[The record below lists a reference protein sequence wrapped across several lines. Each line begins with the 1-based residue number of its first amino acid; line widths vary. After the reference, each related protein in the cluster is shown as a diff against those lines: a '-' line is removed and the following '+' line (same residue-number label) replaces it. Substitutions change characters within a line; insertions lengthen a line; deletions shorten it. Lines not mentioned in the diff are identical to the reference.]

1 VPLRGFL
8 RVAGPPWSLQYV
20 AMHNSSDTQVTQ
32 ERTII
37 EAIVLRRTICAEYN
51 GGEMLLAP
59 HRMFSRHGELFV
71 SALNLR
77 KNWRSEEERRL
88 GHFKLDGL
96 SNTAMTPDAFEPLPA
111 NENVLPRETDEEVFS
126 VYA

>member
-1 VPLRGFL
+1 
-8 RVAGPPWSLQYV
+8 
-20 AMHNSSDTQVTQ
+20 MHNASDALVSP

-37 EAIVLRRTICAEYN
+37 EAIALKRAISARYN
-51 GGEMLLAP
+51 SAEMLLAP
-59 HRMFSRHGELFV
+59 HRLFSRHGELFL

-96 SNTAMTPDAFEPLPA
+96 SDTAITEDVFEPLPA
-111 NENVLPRETDEEVFS
+111 DDNGLPRETDQEVFS
-126 VYA
+126 IYS

>member
-1 VPLRGFL
+1 MHKNSEASVP
-8 RVAGPPWSLQYV
+8 P
-20 AMHNSSDTQVTQ
+20 
-32 ERTII
+32 ERLII
-37 EAIVLRRTICAEYN
+37 EAIVLKRAICAEYN

-88 GHFKLDGL
+88 GHFKLVGL
-96 SNTAMTPDAFEPLPA
+96 SKTAITPEVFEPLPS
-111 NENVLPRETDEEVFS
+111 NENTLPRETDEEVFS
-126 VYA
+126 IYA

>member
-1 VPLRGFL
+1 
-8 RVAGPPWSLQYV
+8 
-20 AMHNSSDTQVTQ
+20 MHNASDTEVSQ

-37 EAIVLRRTICAEYN
+37 EAIVLRRTISAQYN

-59 HRMFSRHGELFV
+59 HRMFSRHGDLFV

-96 SNTAMTPDAFEPLPA
+96 SNAAMMPEAFEPLPA
-111 NENVLPRETDEEVFS
+111 NENTLPRETDQEVLS

>member
-1 VPLRGFL
+1 
-8 RVAGPPWSLQYV
+8 
-20 AMHNSSDTQVTQ
+20 MHNASDTEMSPQ
-32 ERTII
+32 RTII
-37 EAIVLRRTICAEYN
+37 EAIALKRAIHARYN

-59 HRMFSRHGELFV
+59 HRMFTRHGELFV

-96 SNTAMTPDAFEPLPA
+96 SGTAITDDAFEPLPVGD
-111 NENVLPRETDEEVFS
+111 NGLPRETDEEVFS
-126 VYA
+126 IYA

>member
-1 VPLRGFL
+1 
-8 RVAGPPWSLQYV
+8 
-20 AMHNSSDTQVTQ
+20 MHNSTDAKASP
-32 ERTII
+32 ERTIM
-37 EAIVLRRTICAEYN
+37 EAIVRRRTICAEYN

-59 HRMFSRHGELFV
+59 HRMFTRHGDLFV

-96 SNTAMTPDAFEPLPA
+96 SNAALTADEFEPLPA
-111 NENVLPRETDEEVFS
+111 NENCLPRETDQEVLS

>member
-1 VPLRGFL
+1 MQKDSQP
-8 RVAGPPWSLQYV
+8 S
-20 AMHNSSDTQVTQ
+20 VTP

-37 EAIVLRRTICAEYN
+37 EAIVLKRAICAEYN
-51 GGEMLLAP
+51 GAEMLLAP

-88 GHFKLDGL
+88 GHFKLVGL
-96 SNTAMTPDAFEPLPA
+96 SKTAIAPDEFEPLPSD
-111 NENVLPRETDEEVFS
+111 ENTLPRETDEEVFS
-126 VYA
+126 IYA

>member
-1 VPLRGFL
+1 
-8 RVAGPPWSLQYV
+8 
-20 AMHNSSDTQVTQ
+20 MHNAPDAVISP

-37 EAIVLRRTICAEYN
+37 EAIALKRAISARYN
-51 GGEMLLAP
+51 SADMLLAP
-59 HRMFSRHGELFV
+59 HRLFSRHGELFL

-96 SNTAMTPDAFEPLPA
+96 SDTAITEDPFEPLPA
-111 NENVLPRETDEEVFS
+111 DENGLPRETDQEVFS
-126 VYA
+126 IYA

>member
-1 VPLRGFL
+1 
-8 RVAGPPWSLQYV
+8 
-20 AMHNSSDTQVTQ
+20 
-32 ERTII
+32 
-37 EAIVLRRTICAEYN
+37 
-51 GGEMLLAP
+51 MLLAP

-111 NENVLPRETDEEVFS
+111 NENVLPRETDEEVLS

>member
-1 VPLRGFL
+1 M
-8 RVAGPPWSLQYV
+8 S
-20 AMHNSSDTQVTQ
+20 H

-37 EAIVLRRTICAEYN
+37 EAIALRRAICAQYN

-59 HRMFSRHGELFV
+59 HRMFVRHGELFV

-88 GHFKLDGL
+88 GHFKLNGL
-96 SNTAMTPDAFEPLPA
+96 SGTVMTADAFEPLPA
-111 NENVLPRETDEEVFS
+111 NENGLPRETDEEVFS
-126 VYA
+126 IYA